1 MLPQNISLLFRNK
14 SQQKKILLLLLFLSF
29 NCIVQ
34 AQDKPNIKEFTIVGE
49 DTIIISKVPE
59 VEILAFK
66 DYDEKL
72 HYFIL
77 KRKVLKVYP
86 YALKAKAKLA
96 AIQIGLDS
104 IPKRRHKKRY
114 TKEVASW
121 VKDEYAQ
128 QLKQLTMS
136 EGRILVKLIYRETQF
151 TSYELVKSYRGR
163 FNAFFWQTVAKLYE
177 NDLKA
182 KYKPK
187 SNRVDMLI
195 EYIILQAKL
204 EGKID

>member
-1 MLPQNISLLFRNK
+1 MQFQKILFLLFF
-14 SQQKKILLLLLFLSF
+14 LGFGLF
-29 NCIVQ
+29 VK
-34 AQDKPNIKEFTIVGE
+34 AQVKPAIKEFTIIDE

-72 HYFIL
+72 RYYIL

-86 YALKAKAKLA
+86 YALKAKTKLV
-96 AIQIGLDS
+96 AIQVGLDS

-114 TKEVASW
+114 TKEVANW
-121 VKDEYAQ
+121 VKEEYAE
-128 QLKQLTMS
+128 QLKNLTMS
-136 EGRILVKLIYRETQF
+136 EGRILVKLIYRETQI

-163 FNAFFWQTVAKLYE
+163 FNAFFWQTLAKFYD

-182 KYKPK
+182 KYNPI
-187 SNRVDMLI
+187 NDREDMLL
-195 EYIILQAKL
+195 EHIILQAKL
-204 EGKID
+204 EGKFN